1 MQDRAARFAPGPR
14 RTGMARR
21 LSRVDLGVIGNPGGR
36 GGLAGSGALR
46 YGLAALVGFAAGV
59 MIFRSRRS
67 RRGPEVSFGGI
78 QSREAGTSGA
88 ERWGSG
94 VTVGESPARTGA
106 GRSYSEPSE
115 GPLVGEERR
124 PRTEVATG
132 RDESIEQRIRTQIG
146 EDPRTAT
153 MARVNVEVD
162 EGVAELRGEAPSEN
176 ARQAAGEIAASTE
189 GVREVRNL
197 ITVNPEA
204 PTRQKG
210 GEESDRSS

>member
-1 MQDRAARFAPGPR
+1 MQDRAARRAPGHR
-14 RTGMARR
+14 RPGMARR
-21 LSRVDLGVIGNPGGR
+21 LSRVNLEVIGNPGGR
-36 GGLAGSGALR
+36 GGLAGGEALR

-67 RRGPEVSFGGI
+67 GRGPEVSFGGVR
-78 QSREAGTSGA
+78 SSEAGTSSA

-106 GRSYSEPSE
+106 ERSYSEPSE

-132 RDESIEQRIRTQIG
+132 RDESVEQRIRTQIG